1 MENQQKLC
9 DTCGYK
15 DRRDARSYKARL
27 YVIMQCNRWFGVTPL
42 QQSNFREEI
51 PNIFSHVNGINTIYS
66 ANQEKISE
74 T

>member
-42 QQSNFREEI
+42 QQSNFREGI
-51 PNIFSHVNGINTIYS
+51 PKLRRKRRPTDAQYIFSR
-66 ANQEKISE
+66 
-74 T
+74 